1 MYTSV
6 IDRGDDADGSSDS
19 SAYHSSMLAA
29 AGINVTRNPA
39 QPTELAIV
47 AIGPEGGVL
56 GPAMA
61 AGRAADAVGL
71 HLAPD
76 VPEAD
81 NPKRDN
87 PKSDYRVSDY
97 RLAELAPSPL
107 PTATAIRAARA
118 PTAKLGLRAVV
129 YADRA
134 GLLVGA
140 PLSPHL

>member
-71 HLAPD
+71 HLPPD
-76 VPEAD
+76 APEAD

-87 PKSDYRVSDY
+87 PPSAYRGSDS
-97 RLAELAPSPL
+97 RLAAL
-107 PTATAIRAARA
+107 PPNPRTT
-118 PTAKLGLRAVV
+118 
-129 YADRA
+129 
-134 GLLVGA
+134 
-140 PLSPHL
+140 